1 MNVELTQIPDEEIRK
16 SISRKTQVDNSVKL
30 VFNIFRRNWPIV
42 LLLMLIGGSIGW
54 FSRRE
59 SLYVGK
65 FDILVEPASNDRFS
79 DPTAL
84 ITGGPNPGDRVD
96 YPTQLE
102 ILRSPVMLTA
112 IAERLTAEFP
122 GSSPDAIILNLRR
135 NLSAQRLQAGV
146 SRFDQTKIISIRYA
160 GRNPREVLRVLEAT
174 AETFLEYSLAER
186 QNSIQAGV
194 SFIDNQVPDIQGK
207 ISEIQTQ
214 QQDIQKQHQL
224 ISPEQKGQELF
235 LRNNQLQAQ
244 MREVESSIKELTG
257 ILNNLSNQ
265 VGLTVDEV
273 MLFVQLRKDN
283 EFQTDLQTLQE
294 LQLQLRE
301 LDNAITAQSARFSQG
316 SPMLT
321 TLEERRSYVS
331 NLIEQ
336 RKEDLLIKYN
346 LGITND
352 SNILSLQ
359 NETTE
364 SLMAQMLN
372 TQTQIEVLES
382 RYQSLSATQQQVEQ
396 ELLGITQ
403 VIKDYSELQ
412 RQLVLTTNTLNQ
424 LTLERERLNVAGAQQ
439 EQPWE
444 LISPPEIISHNIDG
458 SPLESGLSEKRVM
471 AGIVGGLLLGML
483 LATVLEKM
491 KNTYNKEA
499 DLLLNYNLPILGKI
513 PLPIVNSQETT
524 EETEISN
531 LLNDSQAL
539 EAAKALYTEI
549 YFKSKEKSLNSLA
562 MCALEPGDGQAF
574 VTASL
579 AKMAAEAGQKV
590 LVVDTN
596 FAQPAI
602 HKYFSINNEKGLAEL
617 LTYSLKADSLIQQIE
632 LNPNLSVLPTG
643 TPGEG
648 ININL
653 SSNQFKELMNSL
665 ARQYDL
671 VIYNTPMFLESS
683 DISCLTSNTDGI
695 LMVIRLKST
704 SQSIVRQAFGKINSF
719 NLPIL
724 GFVATYL

>member
-1 MNVELTQIPDEEIRK
+1 MNVELAQIPDEEIK
-16 SISRKTQVDNSVKL
+16 QSISRKTQVDNSVKL
-30 VFNIFRRNWPIV
+30 VFNIFKRNWPIV

-59 SLYVGK
+59 SPYVGK
-65 FDILVEPASNDRFS
+65 FNILVEPASNDRFS

-84 ITGGPNPGDRVD
+84 ITGGRNPGDRVD

-102 ILRSPVMLTA
+102 ILRSPVMLNA

-122 GSSPDAIILNLRR
+122 GSSPDAITTNLRR

-146 SRFDQTKIISIRYA
+146 SRFDQTKIISVRYA

-186 QNSIQAGV
+186 QNTIQAGV

-244 MREVESSIKELTG
+244 MREVEGSIKELTG

-273 MLFVQLRKDN
+273 MLFMQLRKDN

-301 LDNAITAQSARFSQG
+301 LDNAITAQSARFSEG

-321 TLEERRSYVS
+321 TLQERRSFVF
-331 NLIEQ
+331 NLVEQ
-336 RKEDLLIKYN
+336 RKEDMLIKYN
-346 LGITND
+346 LGITSD

-359 NETTE
+359 NETTD

-396 ELLGITQ
+396 QLLGITQ

-458 SPLESGLSEKRVM
+458 SPLESQISEKRVM
-471 AGIVGGLLLGML
+471 AGVVGGLLLGML

-513 PLPIVNSQETT
+513 PLPILNSQETT
-524 EETEISN
+524 EETEISD
-531 LLNDSQAL
+531 LLNDPQAI
-539 EAAKALYTEI
+539 EATKALYTEI

-562 MCALEPGDGQAF
+562 MCAVEPGDGQAF

-617 LTYSLKADSLIQQIE
+617 LTYSLKADSLIQQTE
-632 LNPNLSVLPTG
+632 LNPNLSILPTG
-643 TPGEG
+643 TTGEG

-695 LMVIRLKST
+695 LMVVRLKST
-704 SQSIVRQAFGKINSF
+704 SQSIVRQAFTKINSF

-724 GFVATYL
+724 GFVATY